1 MDHID
6 GSTSIARTDR
16 LHHSVAPT
24 ARTDQS
30 HCPVTVASYI
40 GQSHGPVAQTSVAPT
55 IIASINIINIINIV
69 SIGTV
74 LSSVPWSH
82 EAANPHR

>member
-1 MDHID
+1 MGHI
-6 GSTSIARTDR
+6 DR
-16 LHHSVAPT
+16 LHRPLAPFG
-24 ARTDQS
+24 RVHRS
-30 HCPVTVASYI
+30 HRPI
-40 GQSHGPVAQTSVAPT
+40 AQTSVAPT
-55 IIASINIINIINIV
+55 IIVSINIINIINIA